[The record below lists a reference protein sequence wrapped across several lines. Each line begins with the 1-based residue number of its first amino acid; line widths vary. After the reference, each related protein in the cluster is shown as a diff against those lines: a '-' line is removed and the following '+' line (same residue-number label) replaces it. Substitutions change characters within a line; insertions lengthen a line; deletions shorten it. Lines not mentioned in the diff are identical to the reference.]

1 MDQEDR
7 GAEVVIW
14 KRLHSLITTIQLTTT
29 LLRWLLL
36 IGTLVLVFWLVLPES
51 LDYPPLPL

>member
-1 MDQEDR
+1 M
-7 GAEVVIW
+7 VIW

-36 IGTLVLVFWLVLPES
+36 IGTLGLVFWLALPKS